1 MPNAQI
7 QPFLLF
13 EGNAEEAMNLYVSIF
28 SGAKILELHRYGPNQ
43 AGQEGSIMRAVFSI
57 KDLTLLCTDSVAK
70 HGFTFTPSVSL
81 FVNCDSEEEIN
92 RLYESLSANSDAF
105 MPIGDYGFSR
115 RFAWLSDRFGVSWQL
130 NLA

>member
-13 EGNAEEAMNLYVSIF
+13 EGNAEEAMDLYVSLF
-28 SGAKILELHRYGPNQ
+28 SEAKILELHRYGPNQ
-43 AGQEGSIMRAVFSI
+43 AGCEGSVMRAVFTI
-57 KDLTLLCTDSVAK
+57 KDLTLLCTDSVVK
-70 HGFTFTPSVSL
+70 HGFTFTPFISL

-92 RLYESLSANSDAF
+92 RLYESLSANGNAF

-115 RFAWLSDRFGVSWQL
+115 RFAWLMDRFGVSWQL

>member
-13 EGNAEEAMNLYVSIF
+13 EGNAEEAMNLYISIF

-105 MPIGDYGFSR
+105 MPICDYGFSR

>member
-81 FVNCDSEEEIN
+81 FVNCDSEEEID

>member
-1 MPNAQI
+1 MSNTQI

-13 EGNAEEAMNLYVSIF
+13 EGNAEEAMNLYVSLF
-28 SGAKILELHRYGPNQ
+28 SDAKILELHRYGPNQ
-43 AGQEGSIMRAVFSI
+43 AGREGSVMRAVFTI
-57 KDLTLLCTDSVAK
+57 KDLTLLCTDSVVK
-70 HGFTFTPSVSL
+70 HGFTFTPSISL

-92 RLYESLSANSDAF
+92 RLYESLSANGNAF

-115 RFAWLSDRFGVSWQL
+115 KFAWLSDRFGVSWQL